1 MAQEDIGTRISF
13 CIKEI
18 GITRTAFAEKL
29 NLSQPYVSQLCS
41 GAKIPSE
48 RTILDICREFGVYE
62 AWLRTGEGKPFI
74 EKTREESIYAFM
86 SSILKGEPDFRQR
99 FISVLARMTPEE
111 WAMLE
116 KKVLE
121 LVEEIKKADP

>member
-1 MAQEDIGTRISF
+1 MEMHERISL
-13 CIKEI
+13 IVKNS
-18 GITRTAFAEKL
+18 GLTKTAFAERL
-29 NLSQPYVSQLCS
+29 NLSQPFVSKLCT

-48 RTILDICREFGVYE
+48 RTILDICRQFGVYE

-86 SSILKGEPDFRQR
+86 ASILKGEPDFRQR